1 MTDQAMP
8 EDSLVRHMA
17 LTHVEFLRSLP
28 AAAEG
33 WVQEIDGPRILLT
46 RDRHR
51 VEINLGQEGERRI
64 GSLRLPQTD
73 VELRFF
79 GFDDDTRRAFL
90 KRFDLAYQRGG
101 G

>member
-1 MTDQAMP
+1 
-8 EDSLVRHMA
+8 MA

-33 WVQEIDGPRILLT
+33 WSQRIEGPRILLT
-46 RDRHR
+46 RSGHR
-51 VEINLGQEGERRI
+51 VEISLGLEGERRI

-73 VELRFF
+73 VELRFV
-79 GFDDDTRRAFL
+79 GLDDDARRAFL

>member
-1 MTDQAMP
+1 M
-8 EDSLVRHMA
+8 RRMA
-17 LTHVEFLRSLP
+17 LTHVEFMRSLP
-28 AAAEG
+28 AAVEG
-33 WVQEIDGPRILLT
+33 WTRGVEGPRILLT
-46 RDRHR
+46 RDSHR

-64 GSLRLPQTD
+64 GSLRLPQID

-79 GFDDDTRRAFL
+79 GFDDDARRAFL